1 MGRCIEN
8 MRDHL
13 QHNLYPSVNYSPFNP
28 YSHLNIP
35 VENNIFSVSHYT
47 RSTLEVLVPWGFFF
61 PVTIYLCMWR
71 GCKSLSLEAVGGF
84 LELPFIENHGNIQ

>member
-1 MGRCIEN
+1 

-28 YSHLNIP
+28 YSRLNIP
-35 VENNIFSVSHYT
+35 VESLNIFSVSHYT
-47 RSTLEVLVPWGFFF
+47 RSTLEVLSFGFFF
-61 PVTIYLCMWR
+61 FFPRYYLFVYVR